1 MSPSPLAP
9 LPPKV
14 QLNEGE
20 ILRRYNIRIFDSLTK
35 HNCINRTYHFRALSS
50 DIDWDDYYY
59 QIW

>member
-9 LPPKV
+9 LPPIV
-14 QLNEGE
+14 QLNEGK
-20 ILRRYNIRIFDSLTK
+20 ILRSFNFRIFANLTK
-35 HNCINRTYHFRALSS
+35 HISIYRTYHFRALSS